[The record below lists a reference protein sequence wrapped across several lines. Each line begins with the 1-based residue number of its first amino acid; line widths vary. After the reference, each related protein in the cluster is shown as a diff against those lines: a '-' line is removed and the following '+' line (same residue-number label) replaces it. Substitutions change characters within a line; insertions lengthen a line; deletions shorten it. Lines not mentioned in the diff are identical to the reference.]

1 MISIDIP
8 NKAAYNYEHL
18 VLDYNGTLAIDGTP
32 IEGVSALL
40 AKLAQRLT
48 IHVITADTFGTVS
61 RYFANTSIHLKIIGG
76 KEQAKQKAEFVKSLN
91 QKTVIAIGN
100 GANDGQ
106 MLKTA
111 SLGIAIIQTEGAAL
125 QAITNADIVCTSIVD
140 ALDLILKPL
149 RISATLRE

>member
-1 MISIDIP
+1 MLKIEIP
-8 NKAAYNYEHL
+8 NKKSITTNHL

-32 IEGVSALL
+32 IEGVSVLL

-61 RYFANTSIHLKIIGG
+61 RYFANTNIHLKIIGG
-76 KEQAKQKAEFVKSLN
+76 KEQAKQKAEFINSLN
-91 QKTVIAIGN
+91 PKTAIAIGN

-111 SLGIAIIQTEGAAL
+111 SLGIAIIQAEGASL
-125 QAITNADIVCTSIVD
+125 QAITNADIVCTSIID
-140 ALDLILKPL
+140 ALSLILNPL